1 MYSFLER
8 GRSNSWKR
16 LKVGKIRG
24 SYFKRATKEPT
35 KVFRDFWLVTD
46 IFVLVYSQLE
56 QNELILFH
64 VEKNGGLDG
73 GLDTLYTR
81 GI

>member
-8 GRSNSWKR
+8 GWSNSWKR
-16 LKVGKIRG
+16 LKVGKISG
-24 SYFKRATKEPT
+24 SYFKRATDT
-35 KVFRDFWLVTD
+35 
-46 IFVLVYSQLE
+46 FVLVYSQLD